1 MPELC
6 KSPRFIFR
14 RSGIRSAHDNII
26 NIQIRLAHIQRCR
39 SQRRDVVLKG
49 CELQRD
55 FIGLFI
61 ETLQLLGNR
70 LGSGDL
76 VSLLSAVCHHVIHD
90 LIQSLGFQIHRLH
103 DFRIV
108 QINLIVSVLIRICS
122 GIHQYLSVDLVQPV
136 GGILQLLKYRSKAAQ
151 CCLHAKRV
159 ASLGQI
165 NIIRI
170 PFLISKLHIFPV
182 IAVAERYFFQ
192 FLEQYFAVYVYRS
205 VRDASSCII
214 LTSLDHNIVITI
226 LRHFKIP
233 LNPLSRTSPR
243 FSAYIVQDCS
253 RHAIRLCCRGRPV
266 ILCIE
271 RGFRPECRC
280 LALYNLTVVS
290 CPLRSVYLRLFCK
303 ILVISI
309 YIPYRAHC
317 QFLQEH
323 RFVFAFK
330 RNAVCP
336 LLKIKFVR
344 FRNVPHIIPEVS
356 SLPIIDLHL
365 RRADF
370 IPLIVYSHLSAIR
383 PDSGERDIPCILKRN
398 LSIDIHNAFRGNSSR
413 LRKKIFYIKVI
424 EAALRHIN
432 LPCNHRAGSGK
443 QYLSRALIVLLY
455 LHIASRGIGKQIHIP
470 TLRRVRSACMVTQIS
485 CIGSL
490 SLHACNFHRKI
501 RSRILL
507 MKILHIA
514 HRKKDSNH
522 RYHCHH
528 ARCHNH
534 LLNRAFHSFLQKIQY
549 NRNLHIRQHHFPLPI
564 IAYYTKLRKLSSHL
578 LLFFP

>member
-1 MPELC
+1 M
-6 KSPRFIFR
+6 
-14 RSGIRSAHDNII
+14 
-26 NIQIRLAHIQRCR
+26 
-39 SQRRDVVLKG
+39 
-49 CELQRD
+49 
-55 FIGLFI
+55 
-61 ETLQLLGNR
+61 
-70 LGSGDL
+70 
-76 VSLLSAVCHHVIHD
+76 
-90 LIQSLGFQIHRLH
+90 
-103 DFRIV
+103 
-108 QINLIVSVLIRICS
+108 
-122 GIHQYLSVDLVQPV
+122 
-136 GGILQLLKYRSKAAQ
+136 
-151 CCLHAKRV
+151 

-182 IAVAERYFFQ
+182 IAVAEGYFLQ

-233 LNPLSRTSPR
+233 FNPLSRASPCL
-243 FSAYIVQDCS
+243 AAHIVQNRG
-253 RHAIRLCCRGRPV
+253 RHAVRLRCRGRPV
-266 ILCIE
+266 ILRIE
-271 RGFRPECRC
+271 GRFRSECRC
-280 LALYNLTVVS
+280 LALYSLAVIFR
-290 CPLRSVYLRLFCK
+290 PLGGVCLRLLCK
-303 ILVISI
+303 VLLVSVHALYCTDYHLPEKHRLIL
-309 YIPYRAHC
+309 A
-317 QFLQEH
+317 L
-323 RFVFAFK
+323 K
-330 RNAVCP
+330 RDAVCS
-336 LLKIKFVR
+336 LLKIKSVGFCD
-344 FRNVPHIIPEVS
+344 VPHIIPEVS

-413 LRKKIFYIKVI
+413 LWKKIFYIKVI

-549 NRNLHIRQHHFPLPI
+549 NRNLHIRQHYFPLPI